1 MATSSQLYD
10 RITLRGSI
18 QQQVIT
24 GSKTYKGFS
33 TVSTAT
39 ESFALYDLFLI
50 KQDIINHFYIRKGE
64 KLMNPDFGTVIW
76 DLLFEQFTE
85 EVKKLITED
94 VEQIINYDPRIA
106 INGVIIDSTDMGIR
120 IEADITYIPFNIN
133 ERMTFDFDRENN
145 IIKYAVNF
153 IS

>member
-1 MATSSQLYD
+1 MAKIYNKKTVASLTANSGSTNSAAFTYNGFSSQENKASFKLYD
-10 RITLRGSI
+10 I
-18 QQQVIT
+18 
-24 GSKTYKGFS
+24 
-33 TVSTAT
+33 
-39 ESFALYDLFLI
+39 DLV

-94 VEQIINYDPRIA
+94 VEQIINYDPRIK

-120 IEADITYIPFNIN
+120 IEADVTYIPFNIN
-133 ERMTFDFDRENN
+133 ERMTFNFDKENK
-145 IIKYAVNF
+145 IIN
-153 IS
+153 